1 MMRNLQK
8 ILQPYSLDRFLSEN
22 WTKQGILIPSEHPDK
37 FQDLFSWQHLNDL
50 LNYHKP
56 ELRFV
61 KNGQVLPPCK
71 PKEWAKLCREG
82 ASLAINHVNEHLPV
96 LSELTWGM
104 QEELGHSAIHANI
117 YCSWPSHQGFKIH
130 YDAHEVLVM
139 QIHGQKEWFVF
150 EDTFKYPYRDEKS
163 EYHKP
168 PEGKPY
174 INCILKPGDLLYIP
188 RGHWHY
194 AIAREEP
201 SLHLTL
207 GIRCFTGRDVLKWL
221 FEIVQK
227 NLQEEETWRQNLPLM
242 PNGNID
248 DLESYTG
255 DLFDSL
261 RTMLDREKKSLV
273 HRFAVSQAMTV
284 FRAPEISLPNQAGF
298 GFFEQGLDTRL
309 RQNKFQKL
317 TIERVGETGYL
328 LQTPK
333 GKLQFKDLS
342 PAVVDILVK
351 KLFSQEAFTIRDVTH
366 WLSECDLD
374 NHILPL
380 LAGLV
385 KEGILVEDVFPH
397 KAREEKTD
405 LSHGIPKLQQTT
417 DSNYAVSN
425 ASK

>member
-61 KNGQVLPPCK
+61 KNGQILPPCE
-71 PKEWAKLCREG
+71 PREWGKRCAQG
-82 ASLAINHVNEHLPV
+82 ASLTINHVHDHFPALADF
-96 LSELTWGM
+96 TWAM
-104 QEELGHSAIHANI
+104 QEELGHSAIHTNI
-117 YCSWPSHQGFKIH
+117 YCSWPSHQAFPIH
-130 YDAHEVLVM
+130 YDAHEVFIM

-150 EDTFKYPYRDEKS
+150 EDTFKNPYRDEKS
-163 EYHKP
+163 EHHEP
-168 PEGKPY
+168 PEGEPY

-207 GIRCFTGRDVLKWL
+207 GIRCFTGRDALKWL
-221 FEIVQK
+221 LDIVQK
-227 NLQEEETWRQNLPLM
+227 NLQGEETWRKNLPLM
-242 PNGNID
+242 PHGNTD

-261 RTMLDREKKSLV
+261 ITMLDREKQSLI
-273 HRFAVSQAMTV
+273 HNFAMSQARTV
-284 FRAPEISLPNQAGF
+284 LRAPEISLPNQAGF
-298 GFFEQGLDTRL
+298 GFFNQGLDTRL
-309 RQNKFQKL
+309 RQNKFEKVNIEKL
-317 TIERVGETGYL
+317 GETGYL
-328 LQTPK
+328 LRTPK
-333 GKLQFKDLS
+333 KQLKFKDLS
-342 PAVVDILVK
+342 PTVVDILVK
-351 KLFSQEAFTIRDVTH
+351 NVFNQEVFTIRDVAQ
-366 WLSECDLD
+366 WLPECDL
-374 NHILPL
+374 NTHILPL

-385 KEGILVEDVFPH
+385 KEGILVEDIFPH
-397 KAREEKTD
+397 TAREEKTD

-417 DSNYAVSN
+417 DGNYAVSN
-425 ASK
+425 TNK